1 MRQFSALTIP
11 DLSEAI
17 QQWET
22 SANRQLVTWIGH
34 SQCWTDE
41 IPSAVAFLCGAFPH
55 AQPPGF
61 NPIIISDTSSGMS
74 EFNIF
79 VRKYFESSKIRGIII
94 EILKIYH
101 KYAHIY
107 FSNFIFKNS
116 EKYKCAERKL

>member
-1 MRQFSALTIP
+1 MEKIIQLVILRQFSALTIP

-61 NPIIISDTSSGMS
+61 NPIIISDTSSGTLCE
-74 EFNIF
+74 EF
-79 VRKYFESSKIRGIII
+79 YL
-94 EILKIYH
+94 LK
-101 KYAHIY
+101 
-107 FSNFIFKNS
+107 
-116 EKYKCAERKL
+116 

>member
-1 MRQFSALTIP
+1 MYQFSALTIP

-61 NPIIISDTSSGMS
+61 NPIIISL
-74 EFNIF
+74 I
-79 VRKYFESSKIRGIII
+79 IRHKQFFI
-94 EILKIYH
+94 ILKGFIYSH
-101 KYAHIY
+101 FLTNLFHVVLIHA
-107 FSNFIFKNS
+107 FTT
-116 EKYKCAERKL
+116 